1 MFVEQMGSLIASYEV
16 VLAKKREP
24 KEEKRKG
31 GQKRG
36 IKMNYS
42 CGCFVLL
49 QNGVYVCLKHRPQM
63 LACCLR
69 LVEKKSRLKPTRFNS
84 QTGTLTF

>member
-24 KEEKRKG
+24 KEEKRKR

-36 IKMNYS
+36 RKMNYS
-42 CGCFVLL
+42 CGSFVLL
-49 QNGVYVCLKHRPQM
+49 QNGVYVCLKHRLQM

-69 LVEKKSRLKPTRFNS
+69 LVERNCKLKPTRFYS
-84 QTGTLTF
+84 QTEALAL